1 MVQVYKPKPETN
13 SCAEPTDTTASKSAI
28 VDWSA
33 FDAALFDLDG
43 VITQSAQ
50 LHAQAWQETFDP
62 FLKERAR
69 QLREGLVPFNV
80 ITDYAQYVD
89 GKPRL
94 DGIRSFL
101 QSRGIDIP
109 EGEIDDSMVAMTI
122 NGLAKRKNAVFL
134 KLLHGQGVSIYP
146 DAAALLQALRGI
158 ECHTAIITASRNC
171 KAVLEVTGLTDRFD
185 VQIDGNV
192 ARELNLSGKPAP
204 DTFIEAARRLA
215 VEPGRAIV
223 IEDSIAGVTAG
234 RAGDFGLVVGVDR
247 ADRKAQLLAA
257 GADHVVADLME
268 LGAGIGH
275 G

>member
-1 MVQVYKPKPETN
+1 MYKPKPEMS
-13 SCAEPTDTTASKSAI
+13 SCAEPIGTTASKSAI

-109 EGEIDDSMVAMTI
+109 EGEIDDSMAAMTI

-158 ECHTAIITASRNC
+158 ACQTAIITASRNC

-204 DTFIEAARRLA
+204 DTFVEAARRLA
-215 VEPGRAIV
+215 VQPRRAIV
-223 IEDSIAGVTAG
+223 IEDSIAGVKAG
-234 RAGDFGLVVGVDR
+234 RAGGFGLVVGVDR

-268 LGAGIGH
+268 LGAGTGH